1 VNLPREQRLMR
12 SSGVWSVRVAV
23 QWAQL
28 QPRAGARPNLRSLDR
43 FVAGAARARLDVLPV
58 VLGTPGWA
66 AANPSSAASPP
77 RDPRTYGRF
86 LQALVRRYGP
96 RGSLWRGRGAPPR
109 RPSRRW
115 QIWNEP
121 DITKYWSAPGPWQRG
136 YVRLLRAAR
145 TALKRADP
153 RAQVVLAGLTN
164 RSWLDLRKVYAA
176 GGRGLFDLAAAH
188 PFSARVSNVVKIV
201 RLVRAEMRRARDA
214 RTPLLVT
221 ELSWTSG
228 KGRATFTYGW
238 ETTESG
244 QASRVRSALRR
255 LAAARGRFRLAGVY
269 WYTWLSPRIGGRDS
283 FSYSGLRRLNAAGRP
298 VSKPALAAFRGV
310 ARALAR

>member
-1 VNLPREQRLMR
+1 
-12 SSGVWSVRVAV
+12 
-23 QWAQL
+23 
-28 QPRAGARPNLRSLDR
+28 
-43 FVAGAARARLDVLPV
+43 
-58 VLGTPGWA
+58 
-66 AANPSSAASPP
+66 
-77 RDPRTYGRF
+77 
-86 LQALVRRYGP
+86 
-96 RGSLWRGRGAPPR
+96 
-109 RPSRRW
+109 
-115 QIWNEP
+115 
-121 DITKYWSAPGPWQRG
+121 
-136 YVRLLRAAR
+136 
-145 TALKRADP
+145 
-153 RAQVVLAGLTN
+153 
-164 RSWLDLRKVYAA
+164 
-176 GGRGLFDLAAAH
+176 
-188 PFSARVSNVVKIV
+188 
-201 RLVRAEMRRARDA
+201 
-214 RTPLLVT
+214 LLVT